1 MYSEE
6 LNAFIDNTLRKID
19 NVQATIEDQS
29 KAIKDQVNS
38 IAEKS
43 YNEGFGKGVLHAKNN
58 SINEKV
64 IDSTLIADIKNDAW
78 DCLKRIVLDTD
89 DGGLT
94 GEELEQLFG
103 VGNYFNI
110 LLDESI
116 TGEKAI
122 DTVKAYL
129 DKKVKDKEGVFDIGD
144 LVVNGEKLYVVY
156 RKYLQGSEYRYSIYN
171 KDNIDDRWSNM
182 SLKGFEIKARNIFG

>member
-29 KAIKDQVNS
+29 RAIKDQVNS

-182 SLKGFEIKARNIFG
+182 SLKGFELKVKNIFG

>member
-89 DGGLT
+89 DGGLS
-94 GEELEQLFG
+94 GEELKQLFG

-110 LLDESI
+110 LFDESI

-171 KDNIDDRWSNM
+171 KDNIDDRWSNT
-182 SLKGFEIKARNIFG
+182 SLKGFELKAKNIFG